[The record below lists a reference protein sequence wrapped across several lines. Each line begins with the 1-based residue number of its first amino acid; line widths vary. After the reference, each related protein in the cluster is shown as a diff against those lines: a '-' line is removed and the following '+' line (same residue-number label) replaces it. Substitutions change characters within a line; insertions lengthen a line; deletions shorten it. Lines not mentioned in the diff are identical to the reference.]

1 MPARWAFLRPPVATR
16 RDRTDFLRFD
26 FLEDDMATF
35 TRLQALL
42 ASTAVATLGSAAL
55 VALVAGNDLTLAG
68 ASENAAGP
76 LQPFVGPDF
85 PICHTPVTKGLP
97 GMMLRLA
104 QTEVPRAEMS
114 AANTAPAFADTEPP
128 LWTGL
133 GSVTYK
139 ISTTNER
146 AQAYFDQGLRL
157 AYAFNHGEAQRAF
170 RMAQKL
176 DPNCAMC
183 FWGEALVLGPNINL
197 PMQEDALAPAYAA
210 AQKAKALA
218 GDASPREQA
227 LINALAARYGSD
239 PKAARPPFD
248 AAYASEM
255 AKVAKQFPDDD
266 EIATFYAEAVMDL
279 SPWNYWKPGGRE
291 PNPQSVPIVPTL
303 ERVLVRNPTH
313 PGAIH
318 YYIHAVEASDRP
330 KRAEPYAD
338 RLRGAIPGAGH
349 LVHMPSHIYYRVGR
363 YLDALKDNKTAVDV
377 DEKYLADAKAP
388 MGVYRLGY
396 YPHNVH
402 FVMASAQLAGDGQT
416 VIAAA
421 EKLRQLIPDEAA
433 RGIAMVQPVKAAP
446 YFAHAQFSTPE
457 TILALPDP
465 GDAIPYIKAMWL
477 YARGVALAQRRDSA
491 GAAAAADAIGTIE
504 RTADF
509 KLLNESNVPAQEV
522 LRIAQTLIL
531 ARIAQANSDY
541 RTAVVRFARAAAMQD
556 ALPYTEPPYWYYPI
570 RQSLAAA
577 LLQAGRYAE
586 AEQQFQRAL
595 TRAPANGWSYYGL
608 AELYKAR
615 GNADAARKAEA
626 DLSKTWIGDLKL
638 LQLSNL

>member
-1 MPARWAFLRPPVATR
+1 
-16 RDRTDFLRFD
+16 
-26 FLEDDMATF
+26 
-35 TRLQALL
+35 
-42 ASTAVATLGSAAL
+42 
-55 VALVAGNDLTLAG
+55 
-68 ASENAAGP
+68 
-76 LQPFVGPDF
+76 
-85 PICHTPVTKGLP
+85 
-97 GMMLRLA
+97 
-104 QTEVPRAEMS
+104 
-114 AANTAPAFADTEPP
+114 
-128 LWTGL
+128 
-133 GSVTYK
+133 
-139 ISTTNER
+139 
-146 AQAYFDQGLRL
+146 
-157 AYAFNHGEAQRAF
+157 
-170 RMAQKL
+170 
-176 DPNCAMC
+176 
-183 FWGEALVLGPNINL
+183 
-197 PMQEDALAPAYAA
+197 
-210 AQKAKALA
+210 
-218 GDASPREQA
+218 
-227 LINALAARYGSD
+227 
-239 PKAARPPFD
+239 
-248 AAYASEM
+248 
-255 AKVAKQFPDDD
+255 
-266 EIATFYAEAVMDL
+266 
-279 SPWNYWKPGGRE
+279 
-291 PNPQSVPIVPTL
+291 
-303 ERVLVRNPTH
+303 
-313 PGAIH
+313 
-318 YYIHAVEASDRP
+318 
-330 KRAEPYAD
+330 
-338 RLRGAIPGAGH
+338 
-349 LVHMPSHIYYRVGR
+349 MPSHIYYRVGR
-363 YLDALKDNKTAVDV
+363 YLDALKDNKIAVDV

-421 EKLRQLIPDEAA
+421 EKLGQLIPNEAA

-626 DLSKTWIGDLKL
+626 DLSKTWIGDRKL
-638 LQLSNL
+638 LQISNL

>member
-1 MPARWAFLRPPVATR
+1 
-16 RDRTDFLRFD
+16 
-26 FLEDDMATF
+26 MATF

-139 ISTTNER
+139 VSTTNER

-218 GDASPREQA
+218 GNASPREQA
-227 LINALAARYGSD
+227 LINALAVRYGSD

-266 EIATFYAEAVMDL
+266 EIATLYAEAVMDL

-421 EKLRQLIPDEAA
+421 EKLGQLIPNEAA

-626 DLSKTWIGDLKL
+626 DLSKTWIGDRKL

>member
-1 MPARWAFLRPPVATR
+1 
-16 RDRTDFLRFD
+16 
-26 FLEDDMATF
+26 MATF

-218 GDASPREQA
+218 GNASPREQA
-227 LINALAARYGSD
+227 LINALAVRYGSD

-266 EIATFYAEAVMDL
+266 EIATLYAEAVMDL
-279 SPWNYWKPGGRE
+279 SPWNYWKPGGHE

-303 ERVLVRNPTH
+303 ERVLARNRTH

-421 EKLRQLIPDEAA
+421 EKLGQLIPNEAA

-626 DLSKTWIGDLKL
+626 DLSKTWIGDRKL

>member
-1 MPARWAFLRPPVATR
+1 LDLGFGGFYPPPT
-16 RDRTDFLRFD
+16 
-26 FLEDDMATF
+26 LEDDMTTF
-35 TRLQALL
+35 ARSQRLLVSAGAGALGGAALL
-42 ASTAVATLGSAAL
+42 TVLG
-55 VALVAGNDLTLAG
+55 GNFFSLADAG
-68 ASENAAGP
+68 ATAGDVSP
-76 LQPFVGPDF
+76 SFVSADF
-85 PICHTPVTKGLP
+85 PVCHTPAATGLP
-97 GMMLRLA
+97 NMVLRLA

-114 AANTAPAFADTEPP
+114 AARSAPAFADTEPP

-133 GSVTYK
+133 GTVTYK
-139 ISTTNER
+139 ITTASER

-197 PMQEDALAPAYAA
+197 PMQEDAVAPAFAA

-218 GDASPREQA
+218 GKASPREQA
-227 LINALAARYGSD
+227 LIGAITARYSSD
-239 PKAARPPFD
+239 PKAARAPFD
-248 AAYASEM
+248 AAYAAEM
-255 AKVAKQFPDDD
+255 AKVAAQFADDD
-266 EIATFYAEAVMDL
+266 EIATLYAEAVMDV

-303 ERVLVRNPTH
+303 ERVLARNANH

-318 YYIHAVEASDRP
+318 LYIHAVEASDRP

-363 YLDALKDNKTAVDV
+363 YLDALEDNKTAVKV
-377 DEKYLADAKAP
+377 DEKYLADTNAP

-421 EKLRQLIPDEAA
+421 EKLSKLIPDEAA

-465 GDAIPYIKAMWL
+465 GDTIPYVTAMWL
-477 YARGVALAQRRDSA
+477 YARGMAYVARGGFAS
-491 GAAAAADAIGTIE
+491 AAAAADLIETLE
-504 RTADF
+504 RTSDF
-509 KLLNESNVPAQEV
+509 KLLKESNVPAQEV
-522 LRIAQTLIL
+522 LRIARTLIL
-531 ARIAQANSDY
+531 ARVAQARGDT
-541 RTAVVRFARAAAMQD
+541 RTAIVRFERAAALQD

-586 AEQQFQRAL
+586 AEKQFQRAL
-595 TRAPANGWSYYGL
+595 SRAPANGWSYFGL
-608 AELYKAR
+608 AELHKAR
-615 GNADAARKAEA
+615 GNTVAAQKAEA
-626 DLSKTWIGDLKL
+626 DLARTWIGDRKL
-638 LQLSNL
+638 LQISNL

>member
-1 MPARWAFLRPPVATR
+1 
-16 RDRTDFLRFD
+16 
-26 FLEDDMATF
+26 MATF
-35 TRLQALL
+35 TRSQRLL
-42 ASTAVATLGSAAL
+42 ASAGAGALSGAAL
-55 VALVAGNDLTLAG
+55 LTMLGGNSFTLAG
-68 ASENAAGP
+68 AGAIAMDLSP
-76 LQPFVGPDF
+76 SDF
-85 PICHTPVTKGLP
+85 PICHTPAPTNVP
-97 GMMLRLA
+97 SIMLRMA

-114 AANTAPAFADTEPP
+114 AAKSVPAFADTEAP

-133 GSVTYK
+133 GNVTYK
-139 ISTTNER
+139 IATANER

-176 DPNCAMC
+176 DPECAMC

-197 PMQEDALAPAYAA
+197 PMQEDANAPAFAA

-218 GDASPREQA
+218 GKASPREQA
-227 LINALAARYGSD
+227 LIGALATRYGSD
-239 PKAARPPFD
+239 PKAARPAFD
-248 AAYASEM
+248 KAYAAAM
-255 AKVAKQFPDDD
+255 AKVAAQYPDDD
-266 EIATFYAEAVMDL
+266 EIATLYAEAVMDL
-279 SPWNYWKPGGRE
+279 SPWDYWKPGGRK

-303 ERVLVRNPTH
+303 ERVLARNPNH

-318 YYIHAVEASDRP
+318 FYIHAVEASDRP

-338 RLRGAIPGAGH
+338 RLRGAAPGAGH

-363 YLDALKDNKTAVDV
+363 YLDALEDNKTAVKV
-377 DEKYLADAKAP
+377 DEKYLADTNAP

-402 FVMASAQLAGDGQT
+402 FVMASAQLAGDGPT

-421 EKLRQLIPDEAA
+421 EKLSKLIPDEAA

-446 YFAHAQFSTPE
+446 YFAHAQFSAPE

-465 GDAIPYIKAMWL
+465 GDTIPYVKAIWL
-477 YARGVALAQRRDSA
+477 YARGVALAARGDFA
-491 GAAAAADAIGTIE
+491 GAAKAANAIETLE
-504 RTADF
+504 RTSDF
-509 KLLNESNVPAQEV
+509 KLLKESNVPAQEV
-522 LRIAQTLIL
+522 LHIARTVVL
-531 ARIAQANSDY
+531 ARVAQAQGN
-541 RTAVVRFARAAAMQD
+541 TRAAIARFGRAAELQD

-577 LLQAGRYAE
+577 LLQDGRYAE
-586 AEQQFQRAL
+586 AERQFQRAL
-595 TRAPANGWSYYGL
+595 ARAPANGWSYYGL

-615 GNADAARKAEA
+615 GNAAAAKKAEA
-626 DLSKTWIGDLKL
+626 DLAKTWIGDRKL
-638 LQLSNL
+638 LQVSNL